1 MTNPNEDLWQQARFN
16 VAESLVQPYQKRA
29 VLSGD
34 WDTGSLVRDEVE
46 RLLKS
51 PPMAEGVE

>member
-34 WDTGSLVRDEVE
+34 WDAGSLVRDEVE

-51 PPMAEGVE
+51 LPIA